1 MIAFYGDSW
10 GWSYET
16 VYETSDGKWLPKT
29 PDTNIITQKMRQRFF
44 GRSLADLLTERINVE
59 VTNFCERASSN
70 FLTVRKIQAT
80 SQLFSPGDVIFVL
93 QTDPLRSV
101 FNQKLW
107 VYKNTFESVPYTF
120 ALESPSNLRQVCD
133 NYLLKDF
140 YSQLADMQNKHQIK
154 IILHGGC
161 SKLNRELATSLGLT
175 CTEKTSTEAI
185 VPDFKDDYFYDA
197 TGTTIVES
205 LERLYELPNY
215 VRDIEEELSVIT
227 ALDKKYELWQSLPEY
242 FTHNHT
248 TEAGTNLVL
257 NHIIKY
263 MDIRGYKDSKLV
275 K

>member
-10 GWSYET
+10 GFSYRTE
-16 VYETSDGKWLPKT
+16 YEANDRKWLPKT
-29 PDTNIITQKMRQRFF
+29 PQTDVVNQRMRQRFY

-70 FLTVRKIQAT
+70 FLTIKKMQAT

-101 FNQKLW
+101 FMQKLW
-107 VYKNTFESVPYTF
+107 VYKNTFDVTPYP
-120 ALESPSNLRQVCD
+120 LVIDQPSNLKTVCG
-133 NYLLKDF
+133 NYMLKDF
-140 YSQLADMQNKHQIK
+140 YTQLADIQIKHQIK

-161 SKLNRELATSLGLT
+161 SKINRELATSLGLT